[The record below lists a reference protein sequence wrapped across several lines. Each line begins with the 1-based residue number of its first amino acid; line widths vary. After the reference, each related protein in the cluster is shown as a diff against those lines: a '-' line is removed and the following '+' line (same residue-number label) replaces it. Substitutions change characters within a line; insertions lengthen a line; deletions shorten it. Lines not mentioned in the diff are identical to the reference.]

1 MCVHCL
7 GTQVPL
13 TFTDIP
19 PTPSPPSLMEMT
31 RGTKFCSDM
40 TSGLACPTCITS
52 KGPEEEQSARTEKP
66 LQHFKLSSQKG

>member
-13 TFTDIP
+13 TFADIP
-19 PTPSPPSLMEMT
+19 PSPPSLMEMT
-31 RGTKFCSDM
+31 PGTKFCSDM
-40 TSGLACPTCITS
+40 TSGLACPTHVTS

-66 LQHFKLSSQKG
+66 LQHFKSSSQKG